1 MGVTAC
7 QDPLEPRTPLGRPA
21 GRRGQHS
28 RDPRHPRDPPSSAAP
43 RAYDRGVSVAYDPEQ
58 WHDLFV
64 AVAGASAALLGLL
77 FVAVSINLGR
87 ILGFEGLPERAL
99 ETLMLLL
106 GVLLVSIV
114 GLMPNQSHVALGVEL
129 LVIATTMIVIAV
141 RLPILTGDASGR
153 EELTWKLSR
162 WSVRVAAV
170 GPLWLG
176 GLLELL
182 AIGGALY
189 WVTAG
194 VAFAIVGAVASAWV
208 LLVEILR

>member
-1 MGVTAC
+1 VGA
-7 QDPLEPRTPLGRPA
+7 
-21 GRRGQHS
+21 
-28 RDPRHPRDPPSSAAP
+28 
-43 RAYDRGVSVAYDPEQ
+43 AYDPEQ

-77 FVAVSINLGR
+77 FVAVSINLER
-87 ILGFEGLPERAL
+87 ILSYKGLPERAL

-106 GVLLVSIV
+106 GVLLVSIA
-114 GLMPNQSHVALGVEL
+114 GLMPGQGHVALGLEVL
-129 LVIATTMIVIAV
+129 AIATAMTLIAV
-141 RLPILTGDASGR
+141 RLPVLTGDDSGH

-162 WSVRVAAV
+162 WIVRAAGL
-170 GPLWLG
+170 GPLLIG
-176 GLLELL
+176 GLFELL

-194 VAFAIVGAVASAWV
+194 IAFAIIGAVASAWV